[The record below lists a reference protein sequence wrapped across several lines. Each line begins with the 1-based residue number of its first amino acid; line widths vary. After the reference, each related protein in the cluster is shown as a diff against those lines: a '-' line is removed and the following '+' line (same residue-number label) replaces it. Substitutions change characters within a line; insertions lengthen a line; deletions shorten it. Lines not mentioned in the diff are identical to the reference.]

1 MRRLAVRFLF
11 LVLILTFG
19 FSASLFANSI
29 LYTFSTLSGTTG
41 SFTFEDSTPFTIG
54 TGVFTTNHFPESQF
68 PTPYVSARSEQS
80 PISGSFGDYLFSG
93 TANIWWNDFQSP
105 YDSALD
111 QGQQDYWILHSGVS
125 SQMVLGKSLTFL
137 GLYDYK
143 FARTDMGTSF
153 LAPPPGDVGDIVDFQ
168 WLAEYSDGTHESGGL
183 ASLTLVPEP
192 SSLLLLGFGL
202 AGLIALKK
210 KFPNLKSCTQL

>member
-1 MRRLAVRFLF
+1 MRRLAVRFIF
-11 LVLILTFG
+11 LVLIITFG

-29 LYTFSTLSGTTG
+29 LYTFSTLSGVTG
-41 SFTFEDSTPFTIG
+41 TFTFEESTPFTIS
-54 TGVFTTNHFPESQF
+54 TGIFTTNHFPESQF
-68 PTPYVSARSEQS
+68 PSPYVAAASERS
-80 PISGSFGDYLFSG
+80 PISGSFGDYSFLG
-93 TANIWWNDFQSP
+93 TAEIWWREFQPP

-111 QGQQDYWILHSGVS
+111 MGQQNWWILHSFIT

-143 FARTDMGTSF
+143 FARADMGTSF
-153 LAPPPGDVGDIVDFQ
+153 LAPPPGDVGNIVNYQ

-192 SSLLLLGFGL
+192 SSVLLLGFGL
-202 AGLIALKK
+202 LGLIALKRR
-210 KFPNLKSCTQL
+210 FPNRKCCTQL